1 MLYPVAAGG
10 TGLKHALDSLCA
22 QADAMIAQDKCI
34 LILSDREMNEEM
46 AAIPA
51 LLAGACLHHHL
62 IKSGSRLKASIIIE
76 SAEPREVHH
85 FALLLGYG
93 VSGINPYL
101 AFETIEEMCSNSMIT
116 GVTVEQAT
124 ANYIDAC
131 THGIAKI
138 LSKMGISTVQSYRGA
153 QIFEAIGISSCVIEK
168 YFTAHL
174 PDWKGSAW
182 TRSPKK

>member
-85 FALLLGYG
+85 LHCCLAMASAASIPTWRLKRSKKCAL
-93 VSGINPYL
+93 
-101 AFETIEEMCSNSMIT
+101 
-116 GVTVEQAT
+116 TV
-124 ANYIDAC
+124 
-131 THGIAKI
+131 
-138 LSKMGISTVQSYRGA
+138 
-153 QIFEAIGISSCVIEK
+153 
-168 YFTAHL
+168 
-174 PDWKGSAW
+174 
-182 TRSPKK
+182 